1 MNLVAAVGLSHKEVA
16 SHDARVPLNRNPK
29 PYPYHHII
37 RNSNRIR
44 IACRGDKILSYPYP
58 PRNMLSN
65 LNSKAMDKISS
76 YPSGLL
82 EADVRA
88 GSYRAPRVHSP
99 ERPSEWRQLENHLG
113 PSHWAQL
120 HHHWASPSDWRH
132 SQCVGRPLWPNF
144 ADLEQFQN
152 CIDFRVTAP
161 FSQNKIT
168 RSFQRSVI
176 SKITYLIN

>member
-1 MNLVAAVGLSHKEVA
+1 MEWPAIGVYGS
-16 SHDARVPLNRNPK
+16 LNRNPE
-29 PYPYHHII
+29 PYPYHYII

-76 YPSGLL
+76 YSSGLL

-99 ERPSEWRQLENHLG
+99 GRPSEWRQLENLLG
-113 PSHWAQL
+113 PSYWARL
-120 HHHWASPSDWRH
+120 HTHWASPI
-132 SQCVGRPLWPNF
+132 CVVPFSVWAGHYGPILQTWNNSK
-144 ADLEQFQN
+144 N
-152 CIDFRVTAP
+152 CTDFRIKLRRFPKTKFCR
-161 FSQNKIT
+161 FSNV
-168 RSFQRSVI
+168 R
-176 SKITYLIN
+176 